1 MSLLGAWALLLGASP
16 ALAASAPVRPD
27 NTWVRLAPLPEKLD
41 SPVFAM
47 AVSPSDPA
55 LLMVGTGSGTIYRSN
70 DGGSTW
76 TAAAH
81 GLGRG
86 VTTIQYSPFKAGL
99 IYAGTRAGGL
109 WRSTDSGATW
119 AKLAGIPN
127 TTVRS
132 LGFAKSMTLAGA
144 DGGLYST
151 HDGTTWAPYLSFSPL
166 SLDAIAVPAV
176 NDPPHLLAGGDA
188 SKGSEP
194 LPLYF
199 SSDGGTSWTSV
210 KSLGSSTMIGA
221 AAAGPVLPKGD
232 NRQLVVGTN
241 VGAFLSN
248 DGGVTWGQIAG
259 LPAIDFTA
267 VAYVANHADRFYVAS
282 DGGATLSGGLW
293 ASSDSGQTFR
303 SLQAPIASVTA
314 LAISSEDA
322 PTVYSASFRPLDQV
336 TLLWSYRDTGGT
348 PNPPSSAIPAVA
360 GVAAPA
366 TSSAPAP
373 AAYDWRRSV
382 TGPEAPYL
390 ALGVLAVLVMLTAL
404 GLQIRRGRE

>member
-1 MSLLGAWALLLGASP
+1 MP
-16 ALAASAPVRPD
+16 ALAASAPARPES
-27 NTWVRLAPLPEKLD
+27 TWVLLAPLPEKLE
-41 SPVFAM
+41 SPIFAM
-47 AVSPSDPA
+47 SVSPSDPA
-55 LLMVGTGSGTIYRSN
+55 LLMVGTESGTIYRSN
-70 DGGSTW
+70 DGGTTW
-76 TAAAH
+76 AVAAH

-86 VTTIQYSPFKAGL
+86 VTTIQYSPFKVGL

-119 AKLAGIPN
+119 SKLAGIPN

-132 LGFAKSMTLAGA
+132 LGFAKSLTLAGS
-144 DGGLYST
+144 DGGLFST

-166 SLDAIAVPAV
+166 SLDAIAVAAV

-194 LPLYF
+194 LPLYI
-199 SSDGGTSWTSV
+199 SSDGGTSWISV

-248 DGGVTWGQIAG
+248 DGGITWGQIAG
-259 LPAIDFTA
+259 LPAIDFSSVSYLT
-267 VAYVANHADRFYVAS
+267 NHPERFYMAS
-282 DGGATLSGGLW
+282 DGGGTLSGGLW
-293 ASSDSGQTFR
+293 ATADSGQTFR
-303 SLQAPIASVTA
+303 SLQAPISSVTA
-314 LAISSEDA
+314 IALSSEDV
-322 PTVYSASFRPLDQV
+322 PTVYSASFRPQDHAV
-336 TLLWSYRDTGGT
+336 LLWSYRDTGSA
-348 PNPPSSAIPAVA
+348 PNQPSVAIPPAA
-360 GVAAPA
+360 GAPLPSGGA
-366 TSSAPAP
+366 QPAIT
-373 AAYDWRRSV
+373 AYDWRRAA

-390 ALGVLAVLVMLTAL
+390 GLGLLAVLVLLTAL

>member
-1 MSLLGAWALLLGASP
+1 MSLFGAWALLLGASP
-16 ALAASAPVRPD
+16 VLAASAPVRPD
-27 NTWVRLAPLPEKLD
+27 NTWVPLAPLPEKLEN
-41 SPVFAM
+41 PVFAM
-47 AVSPSDPA
+47 SVSPSDPA
-55 LLMVGTGSGTIYRSN
+55 LLMVGTGSGTIYRSS

-99 IYAGTRAGGL
+99 IYAGTRADGL
-109 WRSTDSGATW
+109 WRSTDGGATW
-119 AKLAGIPN
+119 AKLAGIPS

-151 HDGTTWAPYLSFSPL
+151 HDGTTWAPYLSFNPL

-176 NDPPHLLAGGDA
+176 NDPPHFLAGGDA

-194 LPLYF
+194 LPLYI
-199 SSDGGTSWTSV
+199 SSDGGTNWTSV
-210 KSLGSSTMIGA
+210 RSLGSSTMIGA

-259 LPAIDFTA
+259 LPAIDFTS
-267 VAYVANHADRFYVAS
+267 VSYVTNHPERFYVAS
-282 DGGATLSGGLW
+282 DGGGTLSGGIW
-293 ASSDSGQTFR
+293 ATSDSGQTFR
-303 SLQAPIASVTA
+303 SLQAPISSVTA
-314 LAISSEDA
+314 MAISSEDL
-322 PTVYSASFRPLDQV
+322 PTVYSASFRPLDHAV
-336 TLLWSYRDTGGT
+336 VLWSYRDTGGA
-348 PNPPSSAIPAVA
+348 PSPPSSAIPAVA
-360 GVAAPA
+360 GIAVPT
-366 TSSAPAP
+366 TSSAPAST
-373 AAYDWRRSV
+373 AYDWRRSL

-390 ALGVLAVLVMLTAL
+390 ALGVLAVLVMFTAL

>member
-1 MSLLGAWALLLGASP
+1 M
-16 ALAASAPVRPD
+16 
-27 NTWVRLAPLPEKLD
+27 
-41 SPVFAM
+41 
-47 AVSPSDPA
+47 
-55 LLMVGTGSGTIYRSN
+55 
-70 DGGSTW
+70 
-76 TAAAH
+76 
-81 GLGRG
+81 
-86 VTTIQYSPFKAGL
+86 TTIQYSPFKAGL

-151 HDGTTWAPYLSFSPL
+151 HDGTTWAPYLSFSLL

-221 AAAGPVLPKGD
+221 AAV
-232 NRQLVVGTN
+232 
-241 VGAFLSN
+241 LSN

-360 GVAAPA
+360 SVAAPA

>member
-1 MSLLGAWALLLGASP
+1 
-16 ALAASAPVRPD
+16 
-27 NTWVRLAPLPEKLD
+27 
-41 SPVFAM
+41 M
-47 AVSPSDPA
+47 AVSPSDPS
-55 LLMVGTGSGTIYRSN
+55 LLMVGTDSGTIYRSN
-70 DGGSTW
+70 DGGTTW
-76 TAAAH
+76 VAAAH

-99 IYAGTRAGGL
+99 IYAGTRGDGL

-119 AKLAGIPN
+119 TKLAGIPN

-151 HDGTTWAPYLSFSPL
+151 RDGSTWAPYLSFSPL
-166 SLDAIAVPAV
+166 SLNAIAVPAV
-176 NDPPHLLAGGDA
+176 NDPAHLLAGGDA

-194 LPLYF
+194 LPLYV
-199 SSDGGTSWTSV
+199 SSDGGTTWTSV

-259 LPAIDFTA
+259 LPAIDYSS
-267 VAYVANHADRFYVAS
+267 VAYVTNRPERFYIAS
-282 DGGATLSGGLW
+282 DGGGTLAGGLW
-293 ASSDSGQTFR
+293 ATNDSGQTFR
-303 SLQAPIASVTA
+303 SLQAPISSVTA
-314 LAISSEDA
+314 LALSSEDL
-322 PTVYSASFRPLDQV
+322 PTVYAASFRPLDHAV
-336 TLLWSYRDTGGT
+336 MLWSYRDTGAA
-348 PNPPSSAIPAVA
+348 PNPPTVAIP
-360 GVAAPA
+360 
-366 TSSAPAP
+366 P
-373 AAYDWRRSV
+373 AAGAALPASAGQPPLARYDWRRAA

-390 ALGVLAVLVMLTAL
+390 GLGLLAVLVLLTAL
-404 GLQIRRGRE
+404 GLQIRRGRD